1 MNQQTAALS
10 LDELLTVKHATPR
23 PKIVCLCGS
32 TRFAQ
37 AFEQAT
43 LSETLAGRVVLSIG
57 CNTAS
62 DDDLVQA
69 GLALNK
75 DTLDVLHLFKI
86 DLADDILVLNVGG
99 YVGESTRREIAY
111 AKQQGK
117 GVRYLQ
123 PPERTKN

>member
-1 MNQQTAALS
+1 MNEQTAALS
-10 LDELLTVKHATPR
+10 LDELLTLKHAAPR

-32 TRFAQ
+32 TRFAY
-37 AFEQAT
+37 AFWQAT
-43 LSETLAGRVVLSIG
+43 LSETLAGRIVLSIG
-57 CNTAS
+57 CNTKS

-75 DTLDVLHLFKI
+75 DTLDVLHLYKI
-86 DLADDILVLNVGG
+86 DLADDLLVLNVNG

-117 GVRYLQ
+117 GIRYLE
-123 PPERTKN
+123 PPERTKD